1 MLSRPK
7 GAGISPSLITAAGPL
22 KDGLLT
28 NLALSGA
35 KALLQLVAA
44 GGCWGLA
51 AIIAK
56 TAFDR
61 GVAPVRMAEARSVV
75 ALAILAAVLGWRRRD
90 LLRAPRSSLP
100 LLSAFGLTVALVT
113 ASYYLAIDRLEVG
126 VAISIQ
132 YTAPVIL
139 LVVAS
144 LTGKRRTGRLAWVA
158 AGVTLLGAVLVSRAI
173 NGLSGIDG
181 LGILAA
187 IASALAFAS
196 YLFLA
201 DVAGRRGIHPA
212 TVLLWGF
219 LVAVLFWSIVAPWWS
234 WPFAKLGQTRVTLA
248 VLGVGVLGTLIP
260 FLLAADAVPVL
271 SPATA
276 GIAATVEPPAA
287 AAFAWLFLGEHL
299 SPAQIVGGLLVI
311 AGIVLAQLRPSVAR
325 DTLAVEVTP

>member
-1 MLSRPK
+1 MQSGPR
-7 GAGISPSLITAAGPL
+7 ADRAAPGPRRL
-22 KDGLLT
+22 R
-28 NLALSGA
+28 
-35 KALLQLVAA
+35 ALLQLVVA

-75 ALAILAAVLGWRRRD
+75 ALCILAIALAWRRRD
-90 LLRAPRSSLP
+90 LLRPPRGSFPVLA
-100 LLSAFGLTVALVT
+100 AFGLTLSLVT
-113 ASYYLAIDRLEVG
+113 ASYYLAIDRLAVG

-139 LVVAS
+139 LVAGG
-144 LTGKRRTGRLAWVA
+144 LTGLGRPTRLAWVA
-158 AGVTLLGAVLVSRAI
+158 AGVTLLGAVLVSRALQ
-173 NGLSGIDG
+173 GLSGVDG

-187 IASALAFAS
+187 LASALTFAG

-212 TVLLWGF
+212 TLLLWGF
-219 LVAVLFWSIVAPWWS
+219 LAAIVFWSVAAPWWS
-234 WPFAKLGQTRVTLA
+234 WPYGRLAEPKVILA
-248 VLGVGVLGTLIP
+248 VLGVGVVGTLIP
-260 FLLAADAVPVL
+260 FLLAVDAVPVV

-287 AAFAWLFLGEHL
+287 AAFAWLFLGQHL
-299 SPAQIVGGLLVI
+299 IAAQIAGGLLVI
-311 AGIVLAQLRPSVAR
+311 AGIALAQLRPTVAR
-325 DTLAVEVTP
+325 ETLAVEAAP